1 MRINLKAVIA
11 LIVAVVVV
19 VAGFNALQEQTYSG
33 SELTFTMSGGPVT
46 IVNPS
51 DTPGTALLTT
61 AGTSGTFAVRVT
73 GIEGTQ
79 TSTREGSGR
88 TAVNSVTVP
97 LELGETTIQVVRGS
111 NVQAS
116 LTGNNAFTVTAAPM
130 NENSARDTVIFVA
143 VVAVAAVAYA
153 LWQLRDTLRARFGS
167 AERRTR
173 IEAEMSAS
181 TYNQ

>member
-11 LIVAVVVV
+11 LIFAVVII
-19 VAGFNALQEQTYSG
+19 VAGFNALQVQTYSG

-51 DTPGTALLTT
+51 DAPGTALLTT
-61 AGTSGTFAVRVT
+61 AGTSGTFAVRGT
-73 GIEGTQ
+73 GITGTQ
-79 TSTREGSGR
+79 TSTREGSVR
-88 TAVNSVTVP
+88 TAVNSITVP
-97 LELGETTIQVVRGS
+97 LESGETTLQIMRGS
-111 NVQAS
+111 NVQAT
-116 LTGNNAFTVTAAPM
+116 LTGSNTFTVTAAPM
-130 NENSARDTVIFVA
+130 NENSSRDTVVFVA

-153 LWQLRDTLRARFGS
+153 LWQVRDTLRSRFGS